1 MKTTDT
7 TTHRNL
13 IIIGAGGHGRVC
25 ADVAFRAGWT
35 VVGFCDPAFQH
46 VTDILGVRM
55 LADCEETLF
64 GNWPDHTGLF
74 VAIGDNT
81 RRLAVLDAASR
92 MGIEL
97 AVLVDPTAIVSP
109 SATLSAGSV
118 VMPGAVINA
127 EAFVGRGSLI
137 NTAAVVE
144 HGARVGQGAHIAPGA
159 CLTGD
164 TVVGDRSLVGARA
177 TLIPGVQIG
186 QDVTVG
192 AGAVVTRAFGD
203 SAQLVGVPACTTQHL
218 QLVSRAAR

>member
-1 MKTTDT
+1 MTTTD
-7 TTHRNL
+7 NSKIQSL
-13 IIIGAGGHGRVC
+13 IIVGAGGHGRVC
-25 ADVAFRAGWT
+25 ADVARRAGWT
-35 VVGFCDPAFQH
+35 VHGFCDPAFQH
-46 VTDILGVRM
+46 VTEILGVRM
-55 LADCEETLF
+55 LPDCEETLF
-64 GNWPDHTGLF
+64 DNWPEHTHLF

-81 RRLAVLDAASR
+81 RRLSILGAASR

-97 AVLVDPTAIVSP
+97 AVLVDPSAIVSP

-127 EAFVGRGSLI
+127 EAFVGRGALI
-137 NTAAVVE
+137 NTAAVIE
-144 HGARVGQGAHIAPGA
+144 HGARVGQAAHIAPGA

-203 SAQLVGVPACTTQHL
+203 SAQLVGVPARTTQHL
-218 QLVSRAAR
+218 KLVNRAIS

>member
-1 MKTTDT
+1 MTTRDT
-7 TTHRNL
+7 TNSKNL
-13 IIIGAGGHGRVC
+13 IIVGAGGHGRVC
-25 ADVAFRAGWT
+25 ADVAQRAGWMLH
-35 VVGFCDPAFQH
+35 GFCDPAFQH
-46 VTDILGVRM
+46 VTEILGVRM
-55 LADCEETLF
+55 LPDSEETLF
-64 GNWPDHTGLF
+64 ANWPDQTCLF

-81 RRLAVLDAASR
+81 RRLSILDAASR
-92 MGIEL
+92 MDIEL
-97 AVLVDPTAIVSP
+97 AVLIDPSAIISP
-109 SATLSAGSV
+109 SATLSAGTV

-127 EAFVGRGSLI
+127 EAFVGRGALI
-137 NTAAVVE
+137 NTAVVVE

-203 SAQLVGVPACTTQHL
+203 SAQLVGVPARTTQ
-218 QLVSRAAR
+218 QLKLVNHAAN

>member
-1 MKTTDT
+1 MIQETTKS
-7 TTHRNL
+7 RNL
-13 IIIGAGGHGRVC
+13 IIVGAGGHGRVC
-25 ADVAFRAGWT
+25 ADVARRAGWT
-35 VVGFCDPAFQH
+35 VRGFCDPAFQH
-46 VTDILGVRM
+46 VTDILGVPM
-55 LADCEETLF
+55 LPNAEEALF
-64 GNWPDHTGLF
+64 ASWPDQTSLF

-81 RRLAVLDAASR
+81 MRLSIMDTASR
-92 MGIEL
+92 KGIEL
-97 AVLVDPTAIVSP
+97 AVLIDPSAIVSP
-109 SATLSAGSV
+109 SATLSVGTV

-127 EAFVGRGSLI
+127 EAFVGRGALI
-137 NTAAVVE
+137 NTAAVIE

-203 SAQLVGVPACTTQHL
+203 SAQLVGVPARTTQRL
-218 QLVSRAAR
+218 NLVNQAAR